1 MINDDSNICLK
12 VICGGTLISNQHV
25 LTAAHCFVGQR
36 VRSTHVRVGEHDV
49 STANDGVTPED
60 VAIKRVTSHQQYS
73 PTNQRNDIA
82 VLLLERP
89 VVFREGV
96 VPACLPD
103 QVQIKL
109 LFNEWIDSFDSFL
122 CC

>member
-1 MINDDSNICLK
+1 MK

-36 VRSTHVRVGEHDV
+36 VRLTHVRVGEHDV
-49 STANDGVTPED
+49 STANDGATPED

-73 PTNQRNDIA
+73 PTNRLNDIA

-89 VVFREGV
+89 VVFREGD
-96 VPACLPD
+96 VPACFPD
-103 QVQIKL
+103 QVQKKL
-109 LFNEWIDSFDSFL
+109 LFNKWINSFYSFL
-122 CC
+122 RERI

>member
-1 MINDDSNICLK
+1 MINKDCKICLK
-12 VICGGTLISNQHV
+12 VTCGGTLISNQHV

-49 STANDGVTPED
+49 STANDGATPED
-60 VAIKRVTSHQQYS
+60 VAIKRVTPHQQYS
-73 PTNQRNDIA
+73 TTNQRNDIA

-109 LFNEWIDSFDSFL
+109 
-122 CC
+122 